1 MAAPV
6 PALDGLR
13 ITVSPPRPV
22 TEEAVSERFLAVL
35 RVAAKVEPRAKG
47 ALIEAHDEVRVDVL
61 TYANGSLLPFGSME
75 GLLLTADEGCAI
87 PELGTRLV
95 GLPVGGSAQISARFP
110 ADYQVPTLAGQTAVF
125 LVDLKSASQVSL
137 PDFNDE
143 ATLASLNLG
152 ATLDDVMDAL
162 TADLTK
168 EADADYLA
176 RRRLAVAREL
186 VRRTPFP
193 LDAALIEHELGRRWL
208 AQEGRFLARR
218 RLSEV
223 ELETSFRGWRD
234 DGITWATVEADVRG
248 ALLVRALLEN
258 GKLALTPEDLV
269 DDLLQLSLEMG
280 ATSTAEAAA
289 RLQKEDLQTS
299 VLLNAAVMNSALE
312 KLASASTISAA

>member
-1 MAAPV
+1 MPT
-6 PALDGLR
+6 LEGLR
-13 ITVSPPRPV
+13 ITVGAPRPV

-47 ALIEAHDEVRVDVL
+47 ALIEPHDEVRADVL
-61 TYANGSLLPFGSME
+61 TYANGSLLPFGSVE
-75 GLLLTADEGCAI
+75 GLLLTADDGCAI
-87 PELGTRLV
+87 PELGARLV

-110 ADYQVPTLAGQTAVF
+110 ADYQVPTLAGRAVVF
-125 LVDLKSASQVSL
+125 LLDLKAASKVSL

-152 ATLDDVMDAL
+152 ATLDEVMDTL
-162 TADLTK
+162 TADLTR
-168 EADADYLA
+168 EAEADYLA

-208 AQEGRFLARR
+208 SQEGRFLARR
-218 RLSEV
+218 RLSEA
-223 ELETSFRGWRD
+223 ELEASFRGWRED
-234 DGITWATVEADVRG
+234 SITWATVEADVRG
-248 ALLVRALLEN
+248 ALLVRALLES
-258 GKLALTPEDLV
+258 GKLALTSEDLV

-280 ATSTAEAAA
+280 ATSTAEAQA

-312 KLASASTISAA
+312 KLANSANVSAP